1 MAKKKNDAYYLQL
14 LQNAIAAANQPSQY
28 EQSANTDYTNLR
40 NFLTPTGRAPDFRD
54 PQGAGVV
61 TGMLPLEE
69 YHKQRKQLRGM
80 PQKRDGRPMGV
91 RNAPVDDLASRQT
104 QLADNQFDAEYGNA
118 YQDALGNLGGV
129 NQNQATNLMN
139 VYNQRTNLGI
149 QGAQAGLQAFLNK
162 KPSMWSQMLPG
173 LIKSGADVGLSY
185 LSQYL
190 NGRGSS
196 PGGTVAVPPPT
207 M

>member
-54 PQGAGVV
+54 PIAAGVV

-69 YHKQRKQLRGM
+69 YHKQRRQLRGM
-80 PQKRDGRPMGV
+80 PQNGKRDGRPMGV

-104 QLADNQFDAEYGNA
+104 QLADNQFDADYGNA

-129 NQNQATNLMN
+129 NQNQQMNLMDM
-139 VYNQRTNLGI
+139 YNSRTGLGI
-149 QGAQAGLQAFLNK
+149 QGSLAGLQAITNK
-162 KPSMWSQMLPG
+162 QPSSLSQWLPG
-173 LIKSGADVGLSY
+173 ALSAGANGL
-185 LSQYL
+185 LGYL
-190 NGRGSS
+190 NNRGSRF
-196 PGGTVAVPPPT
+196 PGGTVAVPPPPRS
-207 M
+207 